1 MFSLPTLSVAGTR
14 SVVSDGSFNIN
25 NRSLSLR
32 EDETFHPGHA
42 IEDGESIVIL
52 SFEK

>member
-25 NRSLSLR
+25 NRSLPLR
-32 EDETFHPGHA
+32 EDETFHPVHA
-42 IEDGESIVIL
+42 IEDDSIVIL